1 MPERIKLAVRTKL
14 TEKVLREAVPIQGR
28 DYQIFDSD
36 VRGFAVC
43 IYRGGGRA
51 FTLDYRHAGRQ
62 RRMTFGRWPEW
73 SVSAARDRAKEIR
86 REIDAGGD
94 PLAQRGALRA
104 APRVDDLIERYC
116 AQHLPKL
123 AQRNAD
129 DQRSALAK
137 MVAPVWGR
145 KLVTEIT
152 QTDVDKLLTKV
163 AEGRARPHKEK
174 PNNRSRKLQP
184 SKPTPV
190 RANRIGEVLRKMF
203 TLAVQWGWCED
214 NPAQRFHR
222 RTETPRERFLSKDEI
237 NSLATALDAAEDRR
251 AADIIRMCML
261 TGARLGEVRQAR
273 FEQFNL
279 EHLSWSKPPM
289 MTKQRRAHRV
299 PISDETATI
308 VRQRQLLVP
317 RGTPWLF
324 PSDTPGQPV
333 QEVRRFWARIQK
345 QCGLPEV
352 HIHDLR
358 HTFASL
364 LVSGG
369 ASLEMIGKLLGHSQ
383 MQTTLRY
390 AHLMDSPLRA
400 GVDAVAIAFR
410 PKPRLVHIA
419 DDQGDQKSA

>member
-1 MPERIKLAVRTKL
+1 MPERTKL
-14 TEKVLREAVPIQGR
+14 TEKVIREAEPIVGR
-28 DYQIFDSD
+28 DYQIFDTE
-36 VRGFAVC
+36 VRGFAAC

-73 SVSAARDRAKEIR
+73 SVVAARDRAKELR

-94 PLAQRGALRA
+94 PLAQRGAMRE

-123 AQRNAD
+123 ANRNAD
-129 DQRSALAK
+129 DQKSALAK

-152 QTDVDKLLTKV
+152 STDVDKLLNKV

-174 PNNRSRKLQP
+174 PNNRAKKLQP
-184 SKPTPV
+184 AKPTPV

-203 TLAVQWGWCED
+203 TLAIEWGWRED

-222 RTETPRERFLSKDEI
+222 RIETPRERFLSKEEI
-237 NSLATALDAAEDRR
+237 TSLAAALDAADDQR

-261 TGARLGEVRQAR
+261 TGARLGEVRQAQ

-279 EHLSWSKPPM
+279 EHLSWSKPPT
-289 MTKQRRAHRV
+289 MTKQRRVHRV

-308 VRQRQLLVP
+308 VRQRQLSVP

-333 QEVRRFWARIQK
+333 QEVRRFWAQIQK
-345 QCGLPEV
+345 QCGIQEV

-400 GVDAVAIAFR
+400 GVDAVASAFR
-410 PKPRLVHIA
+410 PKPRLVHDA
-419 DDQGDQKSA
+419 DAPIDRKLA